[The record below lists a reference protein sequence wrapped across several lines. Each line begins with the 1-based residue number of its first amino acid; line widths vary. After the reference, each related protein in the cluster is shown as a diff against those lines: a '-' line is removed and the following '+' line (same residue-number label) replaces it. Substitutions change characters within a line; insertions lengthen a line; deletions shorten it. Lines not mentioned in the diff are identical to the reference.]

1 MPRHAALL
9 GRRAFAQNAAQSPQQ
24 RPNVIITPPTAP
36 ARRSGAAGA
45 FDVLNAVFADRKSC
59 LCGIFALLAAAAA
72 LASGT
77 VEAAAPA
84 TTAALE
90 EEALARTQAE
100 EAADE
105 KRRAKPAE
113 VTSDGRRI
121 ITIAVTDALEGVTD
135 DTGIRDTIAALADAL
150 PGYSVR
156 KTTLVEA
163 DALSQ
168 ISEIRPDFVIASTGT
183 SAFFAHASDSPYRIA
198 TRKSAAAKSVSR
210 SIGSTIV
217 ALKGRADINTLADLR
232 GKTVAATLPTSIS
245 GWLAVAG
252 EVKDMGFDAEEF
264 FGRVVFLNTLFPNLT
279 AALWGRTVDAIV
291 LPACFLES
299 LEHTQLADTSDLKV
313 IDEHK
318 DEALACRH
326 STLLYPDMSIYGFAW
341 TDEDS
346 ARDLTIAL
354 LSMPLEAPDAV
365 TGSAAPQ
372 WRSNVDASALDAL
385 FRKLALGPY
394 SLEEQFSLANIIAR
408 YRTPI
413 IVALL
418 ALLALIGHGII
429 LQYLVKRRTREL
441 SEALQS
447 RKKAEA
453 LARENRARLGTLER
467 RNIVNQMSG
476 MIAHEIKS
484 PVGAILNFKAILDF
498 ILPEKTRED
507 ASVATALSGIESE
520 AVKISGIVDRV
531 RRYAKSQKSAQRP
544 CNLSAITK
552 KAIESVRAAASGEA
566 HIRTQL
572 PEAPATVTG
581 DPLELELLIVN
592 LIKNAWQAQSGG
604 SLAAS
609 KKGVHPVIAVGIAVA
624 PGMEKGTEKVLGRR
638 NGSVI
643 LTVSNPG
650 PVLDDEAFA
659 RLNQIADSVKPE
671 GLGMGLSIVRGICDS
686 HAATLNFRRNPAGG
700 VTARVVFAAADPD
713 NSNKESSAS

>member
-1 MPRHAALL
+1 
-9 GRRAFAQNAAQSPQQ
+9 
-24 RPNVIITPPTAP
+24 
-36 ARRSGAAGA
+36 
-45 FDVLNAVFADRKSC
+45 
-59 LCGIFALLAAAAA
+59 
-72 LASGT
+72 
-77 VEAAAPA
+77 
-84 TTAALE
+84 
-90 EEALARTQAE
+90 
-100 EAADE
+100 
-105 KRRAKPAE
+105 
-113 VTSDGRRI
+113 
-121 ITIAVTDALEGVTD
+121 
-135 DTGIRDTIAALADAL
+135 
-150 PGYSVR
+150 
-156 KTTLVEA
+156 
-163 DALSQ
+163 
-168 ISEIRPDFVIASTGT
+168 
-183 SAFFAHASDSPYRIA
+183 
-198 TRKSAAAKSVSR
+198 
-210 SIGSTIV
+210 
-217 ALKGRADINTLADLR
+217 
-232 GKTVAATLPTSIS
+232 
-245 GWLAVAG
+245 
-252 EVKDMGFDAEEF
+252 
-264 FGRVVFLNTLFPNLT
+264 
-279 AALWGRTVDAIV
+279 
-291 LPACFLES
+291 
-299 LEHTQLADTSDLKV
+299 
-313 IDEHK
+313 
-318 DEALACRH
+318 
-326 STLLYPDMSIYGFAW
+326 
-341 TDEDS
+341 
-346 ARDLTIAL
+346 
-354 LSMPLEAPDAV
+354 
-365 TGSAAPQ
+365 
-372 WRSNVDASALDAL
+372 
-385 FRKLALGPY
+385 
-394 SLEEQFSLANIIAR
+394 
-408 YRTPI
+408 
-413 IVALL
+413 
-418 ALLALIGHGII
+418 
-429 LQYLVKRRTREL
+429 
-441 SEALQS
+441 
-447 RKKAEA
+447 
-453 LARENRARLGTLER
+453 
-467 RNIVNQMSG
+467 MSG

>member
-1 MPRHAALL
+1 MRLCSAAGLS
-9 GRRAFAQNAAQSPQQ
+9 RKTPPQSPQQ

-59 LCGIFALLAAAAA
+59 LCGVFALLAAAAA

-156 KTTLVEA
+156 KTTLVAA

-217 ALKGRADINTLADLR
+217 ALKSRTDINTLADLKGR
-232 GKTVAATLPTSIS
+232 TVAATLPTSIS

-252 EVKDMGFDAEEF
+252 
-264 FGRVVFLNTLFPNLT
+264 N
-279 AALWGRTVDAIV
+279 
-291 LPACFLES
+291 
-299 LEHTQLADTSDLKV
+299 
-313 IDEHK
+313 
-318 DEALACRH
+318 
-326 STLLYPDMSIYGFAW
+326 
-341 TDEDS
+341 
-346 ARDLTIAL
+346 
-354 LSMPLEAPDAV
+354 
-365 TGSAAPQ
+365 
-372 WRSNVDASALDAL
+372 
-385 FRKLALGPY
+385 
-394 SLEEQFSLANIIAR
+394 
-408 YRTPI
+408 
-413 IVALL
+413 
-418 ALLALIGHGII
+418 
-429 LQYLVKRRTREL
+429 
-441 SEALQS
+441 
-447 RKKAEA
+447 
-453 LARENRARLGTLER
+453 
-467 RNIVNQMSG
+467 
-476 MIAHEIKS
+476 
-484 PVGAILNFKAILDF
+484 
-498 ILPEKTRED
+498 
-507 ASVATALSGIESE
+507 
-520 AVKISGIVDRV
+520 
-531 RRYAKSQKSAQRP
+531 
-544 CNLSAITK
+544 
-552 KAIESVRAAASGEA
+552 
-566 HIRTQL
+566 
-572 PEAPATVTG
+572 
-581 DPLELELLIVN
+581 
-592 LIKNAWQAQSGG
+592 
-604 SLAAS
+604 
-609 KKGVHPVIAVGIAVA
+609 
-624 PGMEKGTEKVLGRR
+624 
-638 NGSVI
+638 
-643 LTVSNPG
+643 
-650 PVLDDEAFA
+650 EAFA

-700 VTARVVFAAADPD
+700 VTTRVVFAAADPD